1 MRTFKKNIKY
11 IIGLLLI
18 GGLVWFAYDVHFKF
32 VINEYQGNQIEKRLK
47 KDFAKNS
54 KGFDMISEYQSEFGN
69 ISDLQFSKTD
79 DYIRFEIKSDSFPTD
94 IYDWIQISAGE
105 MTNTDLKFLSTSEND
120 SIVTEFENEKFTI
133 GKPWV
138 IYFEGRKSNPDLKQ
152 ILSLKNI
159 DLENLNSI
167 EKILKETNTIAFE
180 KNDSIIKLRYAG
192 HWGENYNY
200 VTPIKNISS
209 TENWDGLSEKWYSFH
224 YVNGLFCGYTDW

>member
-1 MRTFKKNIKY
+1 
-11 IIGLLLI
+11 LLLI
-18 GGLVWFAYDVHFKF
+18 GGLVWFAYDIHFKF

-54 KGFDMISEYQSEFGN
+54 KGFDKISEYQSEFGN

-105 MTNTDLKFLSTSEND
+105 TTNTDLKFLSTTEND
-120 SIVTEFENEKFTI
+120 SIVTEFENEKFTV

-138 IYFEGRKSNPDLKQ
+138 IYFEGGKSNPDLKQ

-159 DLENLNSI
+159 DLENLNNI

-209 TENWDGLSEKWYSFH
+209 TENWDELSEKWYSFH